1 MGGVLDDEHM
11 IKKFLRVVPKR
22 YKQVAVALE
31 QFLDLKTMP
40 IEELVGRLST
50 AERDDNVD
58 DDDDAPRG
66 NRLYLTEEECLAR
79 MKLKDH
85 DGSSSGSKS
94 GGGGE
99 KSRHDK
105 PCSGGRGDRGHDN
118 KSGGG
123 SSSTRTWDRSKV
135 RIHFVFFLS
144 INSSL
149 MCSSVGMAW
158 HWKRLYDMGARR
170 VLVMGTGPLGCAPH
184 VMRAAELFNPQLS
197 RALQELAGEPVPV
210 EEHVAERR
218 GGGKVSQERTSERIE
233 VEAERVQRR
242 QIVVAAEDDADAAMA
257 TADTASPRAFR
268 QIERD
273 ERAVV
278 VWQRGTRHAPWKC
291 GRGQP

>member
-1 MGGVLDDEHM
+1 
-11 IKKFLRVVPKR
+11 
-22 YKQVAVALE
+22 
-31 QFLDLKTMP
+31 
-40 IEELVGRLST
+40 
-50 AERDDNVD
+50 
-58 DDDDAPRG
+58 
-66 NRLYLTEEECLAR
+66 
-79 MKLKDH
+79 
-85 DGSSSGSKS
+85 
-94 GGGGE
+94 
-99 KSRHDK
+99 
-105 PCSGGRGDRGHDN
+105 
-118 KSGGG
+118 
-123 SSSTRTWDRSKV
+123 
-135 RIHFVFFLS
+135 
-144 INSSL
+144 
-149 MCSSVGMAW
+149 MAW

-184 VMRAAELFNPQLS
+184 VMHAAELFNPQLS

-218 GGGKVSQERTSERIE
+218 GGGEVPQERTDERIE

-291 GRGQP
+291 GHGQP